1 MEFLFDPSIWA
12 GLLTLV
18 VLEIVLGI
26 DNLVFIAILADKL
39 PPKQRDKARLIGLSL
54 ALVMRLGL
62 LSLISWMVT
71 LTTPLFSVGD
81 FSFAGRDLILLAGGL
96 FLLFKATME
105 LHERLENRQLDGS
118 GNRGYASF
126 WAVVTQIVVLDAVF
140 SLDAVITAVGMVNH
154 LPVMMTAVVIA
165 MGVMLLASKP
175 LTNFVNAH
183 PTVVVL
189 CLSFLLMIGLSLVA
203 EGFGFHIPKGYLY
216 AAIGFSILIELFN
229 QIARRNFIRHQSHR
243 PMRERTAEAI
253 LRLMGGRNRAQTAS
267 SSSNEESALTEAMP
281 QEAFKDEERYMINGV
296 LTLASRSIRS
306 IMTPRGEISWV
317 DANRPVDEIRIQLL
331 DTPHSLFPVCR
342 GELDEIV
349 GVVRAKELLVALEHG
364 VDVATFAA
372 NTPTIVVPETLD
384 PINLLGVLR
393 RAKGSFVIVTNE
405 FGVVQGLITPLD
417 VLEAIAGEFPDEDE
431 TPDIIADGDGWLVKG
446 GTDLHSLQQLL
457 DFHELV
463 NPDEDHASL
472 AGLLIAQKGQLPQP
486 GDVIDITPLHF
497 RIIEATDYRIDLV
510 RVTKDKPQDEEEER

>member
-1 MEFLFDPSIWA
+1 MEFLFDPSIWV
-12 GLLTLV
+12 GLMTLI

-71 LTTPLFSVGD
+71 LTTPLFSVGG

-216 AAIGFSILIELFN
+216 AAIGFSILIEMFN
-229 QIARRNFIRHQSHR
+229 QIARRNFIRHQSNR

-253 LRLMGGRNRAQTAS
+253 LRLMGGRNRAHQASNSNAS
-267 SSSNEESALTEAMP
+267 SSEESALAEAMP

-317 DANRPVDEIRIQLL
+317 DANRPVDEIRGQLL

-364 VDVATFAA
+364 TDVATFAA

-393 RAKGSFVIVTNE
+393 RAS
-405 FGVVQGLITPLD
+405 
-417 VLEAIAGEFPDEDE
+417 
-431 TPDIIADGDGWLVKG
+431 LVW
-446 GTDLHSLQQLL
+446 
-457 DFHELV
+457 
-463 NPDEDHASL
+463 
-472 AGLLIAQKGQLPQP
+472 
-486 GDVIDITPLHF
+486 F
-497 RIIEATDYRIDLV
+497 RV
-510 RVTKDKPQDEEEER
+510 

>member
-12 GLLTLV
+12 GLLTLI

-54 ALVMRLGL
+54 ALIMRLGL
-62 LSLISWMVT
+62 LSLISWIVT
-71 LTTPLFSVGD
+71 LTRPLFSVGD
-81 FSFAGRDLILLAGGL
+81 FSFSGRDLILLFGGL
-96 FLLFKATME
+96 FLLFKGTME
-105 LHERLENRQLDGS
+105 LHERLESRGMEQQ
-118 GNRGYASF
+118 GNKGYASF
-126 WAVVTQIVVLDAVF
+126 WAVVIQIVVLDAVF

-216 AAIGFSILIELFN
+216 AAIGFSIVIELFN
-229 QIARRNFIRHQSHR
+229 QIARRNFIRHQEHR

-253 LRLMGGRNRAQTAS
+253 LRLMGGRQRNQATTT
-267 SSSNEESALTEAMP
+267 EEAALTQAMP

-296 LTLASRSIRS
+296 LTLSQRSIRS
-306 IMTPRGEISWV
+306 IMTPRGNISWV
-317 DANRPVDEIRIQLL
+317 DAERPMDEIRIQLL

-342 GELDEIV
+342 GELDEII

-364 VDVATFAA
+364 MDVATFAA
-372 NTPTIVVPETLD
+372 NTPAIVVPETLD

-446 GTDLHSLQQLL
+446 GTDLHSLEQLL
-457 DFHELV
+457 DHHDLV
-463 NPDEDHASL
+463 DREEDHASL

-486 GDVIDITPLHF
+486 GEIIDLPPLHF
-497 RIIEATDYRIDLV
+497 QIIEATDYRIDLV
-510 RVTKDKPQDEEEER
+510 RVTKDKPHQDEEHDA